1 MWLTLDDRWGYR
13 VEARRVPCP
22 SLREPLRILHLSD
35 SHLLPRDRAKQAF
48 IRRVTDDDYD
58 LVAFTGDVAETPE
71 AEHLVPGL
79 LSRPPRLGAYMV
91 LGNHDRLR
99 QTMTTHLQEFLTQRP
114 TGRGHRPP
122 GAELKARYEAGGAW
136 RVLMNEAVSHP
147 VGDQTVVVVGVDDPY
162 TGHGDLQAAMRG
174 VKRADVLIGLVHVPT
189 DLASF
194 SQRSFHLVLAGH
206 THGGQI
212 RVPGFGAMLTQCDLP
227 RRHAAGLHW
236 NERTAVHVSR
246 GLGAGPLIRLRL
258 NCPPTAHVLTLDP
271 V

>member
-13 VEARRVPCP
+13 VESRTVPCP
-22 SLREPLRILHLSD
+22 ALRQPMRILHLSD
-35 SHLLPRDRAKQAF
+35 AHLLPRDRAKQAF
-48 IRRVTDDDYD
+48 IRRVTDDDFD

-71 AEHLVPGL
+71 AEPLVPGL

-99 QTMTTHLQEFLTQRP
+99 QTAATHLRSFLSQRAAEE
-114 TGRGHRPP
+114 GDRPE
-122 GAELKARYEAGGAW
+122 GAALKARYEAGGAW
-136 RVLMNEAVSHP
+136 RVLLNEAVSHTL
-147 VGDQTVVVVGVDDPY
+147 GDQTLVVVGVDDPY

-212 RVPGFGAMLTQCDLP
+212 RLPGLGAVLTQCDLH

-236 NERTAVHVSR
+236 HERTAVHVSK
-246 GLGAGPLIRLRL
+246 GLGAGPLIRLRF
-258 NCPPTAHVLTLDP
+258 NCPPTAHVLTLVP